1 MPGQRLACTPER
13 VHNPVM
19 EQSPE
24 ILRDLLLWIGAVT
37 AIGIG
42 MLVILMQLRRAPQA
56 PPRKRRL
63 LVFSA
68 LAALLVLLA
77 VYWQAGQLEPPDA
90 ADVAE
95 QSGDGRDSDLW
106 QRLAG
111 YFAKQPS
118 DARAWVLL
126 ARRQAEAERYAEA
139 AQAYEK
145 ALALPSRVA
154 KDPAIWCEYADALGM
169 TQHGKLAG
177 KPRQLIDRALA
188 LQPDHPKALEMAG
201 SAEYEQGDY
210 ASALD
215 YWRPLLAQLKPGS
228 QMHRELADA
237 IARTERLAA
246 SALPARQASS
256 AKVQ

>member
-1 MPGQRLACTPER
+1 
-13 VHNPVM
+13 M

-37 AIGIG
+37 VIGAS
-42 MLVILMQLRRAPQA
+42 MLTIFLPLRRDPRT
-56 PPRKRRL
+56 PPWKRRL
-63 LVFSA
+63 LAFSVMT
-68 LAALLVLLA
+68 ALLVLLA
-77 VYWQAGQLEPPDA
+77 VYWQADKLEPPDA

-95 QSGDGRDSDLW
+95 QSGDGRGRDGNLW

-111 YFAKQPS
+111 YFTKQPG
-118 DARAWVLL
+118 DARALVLL

-145 ALALPSRVA
+145 ALALPAKVA

-188 LQPDHPKALEMAG
+188 LRPDHPKALEMAG
-201 SAEYEQGDY
+201 SAAYEQGDY

-228 QMHRELADA
+228 QMHRELTDA

-246 SALPARQASS
+246 SALAASQASP
-256 AKVQ
+256 AKAQ